1 VSKPQGK
8 NATSAV
14 TETQGTVY
22 VVSGNSRKPAKN
34 TNPKPGDK
42 VETGANSRAV
52 LSIGDSSSQVE
63 VGPNSELGI
72 GLASSITGLVP
83 NLNLWVGNAI
93 LQVNDPKL
101 VVTTPVAGITGSEG
115 AEYRLRVVLDAT
127 TTVTVHKGTVRLTPT
142 VDVGKILIV
151 LGRGD
156 RVKIYP
162 TGHFERDR
170 F

>member
-1 VSKPQGK
+1 MERDSRRYVLGIIGTVAAIALWVVLSRSGDNSKPRSRGTDQRPPGGKPSSAATKKRGSQSRSRPTSKSPGSTSRVSKPKGK
-8 NATSAV
+8 STTSGV

-83 NLNLWVGNAI
+83 NLNL
-93 LQVNDPKL
+93 
-101 VVTTPVAGITGSEG
+101 
-115 AEYRLRVVLDAT
+115 
-127 TTVTVHKGTVRLTPT
+127 
-142 VDVGKILIV
+142 
-151 LGRGD
+151 
-156 RVKIYP
+156 
-162 TGHFERDR
+162 
-170 F
+170 